1 MKALITLRLKMSK
14 TEEIERL
21 KIRVEELE
29 KELQACKSKTTV
41 AEPVAE
47 IKTEETVTQTE
58 TKETASHET
67 QPVAESTETVDT
79 EQT

>member
-1 MKALITLRLKMSK
+1 MKALITLRLKMSE

-21 KIRVEELE
+21 KRRVEELE
-29 KELQACKSKTTV
+29 NELQACKSKATV

-47 IKTEETVTQTE
+47 TKTEETAE

-67 QPVAESTETVDT
+67 QPVAESTETADT